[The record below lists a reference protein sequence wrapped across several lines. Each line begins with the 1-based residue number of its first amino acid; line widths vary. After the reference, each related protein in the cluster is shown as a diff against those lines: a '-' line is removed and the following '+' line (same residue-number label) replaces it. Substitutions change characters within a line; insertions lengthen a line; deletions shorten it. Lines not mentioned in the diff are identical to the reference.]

1 MNFESAGATWVD
13 SWGFGDQAS
22 VRSTRAAKVKLKY
35 KYKVKYNDKHKEE
48 LRLRLCFNRSSP
60 SLLVPVDDDPVLE
73 FLRQISNKN
82 NSFISHSY
90 NYNMQE
96 DHTYDDLHED
106 LSLSCLTV
114 DNDLYAHLLIIPQ
127 SHLPLLG
134 LHPHPH
140 HLTWTSWPAI
150 TLDPFLKSNSFL
162 VSPFSGRA
170 ALAGSSAL
178 ESWKRRRRNSCS
190 RDEKRNFKHF

>member
-13 SWGFGDQAS
+13 SWGFGDQAT

-35 KYKVKYNDKHKEE
+35 KYKDKVKYNDKHKEE

-60 SLLVPVDDDPVLE
+60 SLPVPVDGDPVLE
-73 FLRQISNKN
+73 FLRQILNKN

-106 LSLSCLTV
+106 LSLSCLTFEFCW
-114 DNDLYAHLLIIPQ
+114 Q
-127 SHLPLLG
+127 RPLCAS
-134 LHPHPH
+134 PH
-140 HLTWTSWPAI
+140 HSSISSSSPGLAS
-150 TLDPFLKSNSFL
+150 SSSSFNL
-162 VSPFSGRA
+162 NQLASYHSGSFFKIKFFSCIPLFRQGSTGR
-170 ALAGSSAL
+170 LFSFGSL
-178 ESWKRRRRNSCS
+178 E
-190 RDEKRNFKHF
+190 EEEEE